1 MSHGRCMPGQ
11 QLALPPSW
19 RKGWGHLGKPVQP
32 GVAAQGRACSQPSG
46 GQWEMLPI
54 TPGKEHLLDNHGPH
68 PEAEEALASP
78 RLTSPRT
85 AQVYWSKETHLQAG
99 AGRSLG
105 VIKISA
111 LESLVRGREVWAW
124 LPAPKILAVLTL
136 GKSLNF
142 SALKEGMTLAP

>member
-11 QLALPPSW
+11 QLALPASW

-32 GVAAQGRACSQPSG
+32 RVAAQGRACSQPSG
-46 GQWEMLPI
+46 GQWEMLPVA
-54 TPGKEHLLDNHGPH
+54 PGKGHLLDDHGPH

-78 RLTSPRT
+78 QT

-99 AGRSLG
+99 AGRSLC

-111 LESLVRGREVWAW
+111 LESLVWGREVWAW